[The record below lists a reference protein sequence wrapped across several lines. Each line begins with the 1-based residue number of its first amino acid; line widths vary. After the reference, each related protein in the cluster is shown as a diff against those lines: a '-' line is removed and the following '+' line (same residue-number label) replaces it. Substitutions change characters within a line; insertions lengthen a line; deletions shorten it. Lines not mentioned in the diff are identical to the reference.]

1 MSLALALRSDGRTRT
16 YGKGFEAQYHR
27 TRRLQDSCRGNSKL
41 GEVLDIN
48 ELRDSAGFEVGSRRC
63 LLMSTD
69 SWMRPWI
76 RGLKSCS
83 GVL

>member
-1 MSLALALRSDGRTRT
+1 MHLALALRSDGRTRT

-27 TRRLQDSCRGNSKL
+27 TRRLQDSCCGNSKL
-41 GEVLDIN
+41 G
-48 ELRDSAGFEVGSRRC
+48 ELRDSAGFEVGSRGC

-76 RGLKSCS
+76 RGSKSCS
-83 GVL
+83 GVR